1 MKISLVN
8 LILFLPI
15 LVITGCTEINRLRGS
30 MKTQQSNDLVAQ
42 MKQGIQKNGLLFEV
56 FYFFNGL
63 VFFSRSSD
71 HEQVYV
77 AGVIL

>member
-1 MKISLVN
+1 
-8 LILFLPI
+8 
-15 LVITGCTEINRLRGS
+15 
-30 MKTQQSNDLVAQ
+30 MKTQQSNDLVVQ